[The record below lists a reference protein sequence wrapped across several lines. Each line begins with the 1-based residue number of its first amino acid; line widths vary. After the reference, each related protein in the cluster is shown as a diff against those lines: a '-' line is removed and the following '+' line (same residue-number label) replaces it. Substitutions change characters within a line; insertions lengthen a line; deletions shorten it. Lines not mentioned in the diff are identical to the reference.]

1 MTIPGFN
8 PIPTPTLPLKGRKKF
23 ALVNARVLAGETL
36 RDGLAVVIEDGRIAM
51 VCDET
56 ALPAACARHDLGGRT
71 LLPGFIDVQVN
82 GGGGVLFNNAPTVD
96 TLRRMADAHR
106 RFGTTGLL
114 PTLISDDV
122 AVMRAAIAAVREAI
136 AQGVPGILGIHLE
149 GPYLAAA
156 RKGTHDA
163 DRFRVPDDEEI
174 ALASSLDNGVTMLT
188 LAPECVPDAS
198 LRTFAARGVVLCA
211 GHTAATYE
219 QTRAGLDAGIR
230 GFTHLYNAMTP
241 MQGREPGVVG
251 AAMEDRD
258 SWCGII
264 VDGHHVHAAAL
275 RVALAAKP
283 RGKLV
288 LVTDAMPPVG
298 ADDPSYVLYGE
309 TITVRDGVLRNAA
322 GALAGS
328 ALDMASAVRNT
339 IAWLYVPLEE
349 AARMASTYPAEWIG
363 LGDRLGRIAPGCR
376 ADLVLLD
383 DALQVVE
390 TWIGGES
397 IRHSG

>member
-1 MTIPGFN
+1 MSRI
-8 PIPTPTLPLKGRKKF
+8 
-23 ALVNARVLAGETL
+23 ALVNARVLVGESL
-36 RDGLAVVIEDGRIAM
+36 REGFAVVIEGGRI
-51 VCDET
+51 VTICDET
-56 ALPAACARHDLGGRT
+56 ALPRDCTLRDLGGRT

-96 TLRRMADAHR
+96 TLRRIAEAHR

-122 AVMRAAIAAVREAI
+122 AVMRDAIAAVREAI

-163 DRFRVPDDEEI
+163 GKFRVPDEDEI
-174 ALASSLDNGVTMLT
+174 ALAASLDNGVTLLT
-188 LAPECVPDAS
+188 LAPECVPDAT
-198 LRTFAARGVVLCA
+198 LRAFATRGVVLCA

-230 GFTHLYNAMTP
+230 GFTHLYNAMTSL
-241 MQGREPGVVG
+241 QGREPGVVG
-251 AAMEDRD
+251 AALEDRD

-264 VDGHHVHAAAL
+264 VDGHHVHPASL

-283 RGKLV
+283 RGRLV

-298 ADDPSYVLYGE
+298 ADDPSYTLYGE
-309 TITVRDGVLRNAA
+309 TITVHDGVLRNAA

-339 IAWLYVPLEE
+339 VAWLGVTLEE
-349 AARMASTYPAEWIG
+349 AARMASTYAADWIG
-363 LGDRLGRIAPGCR
+363 LGDVRGRIAPGHR

-383 DALQVVE
+383 DGLQVVE
-390 TWIGGES
+390 TWIDGAS